1 MYEKH
6 HEEQRWAR
14 KQPLYAL
21 PKTHKKNLKIRPIV
35 LAPGGV
41 FDRVGWFLQQILKP
55 LLAHVQSHL
64 SSTPNLIDRLGELDQ
79 DLLQG
84 KIPISF
90 DVVSLYTNIDTKEA
104 IHTVLDYVRSH
115 KPRTYGLATH
125 DLYELLD
132 LMLNNNIFTY
142 GGKFYRQI
150 RGPAMGNRL
159 SGTLAIICMDRFEH
173 THIYTTY
180 QPYFY
185 GRYVDDIG
193 TFVNNV
199 EEAELMLTDL
209 NSKHAT
215 IAFELETPNE
225 DKFLPILDL
234 MIRVNKEGQV
244 ERKLYCKPA
253 SKGIT
258 LNFSSHQPSTTKRA
272 MVNAELLRAETYPT
286 SEFVQTAVNHTKSKL
301 LNNGYPA
308 TWTSPARPRQ
318 NKKTRPDKESLFT
331 LKIPFLSDGFN
342 YKIREILE
350 QNNIPARLVNPRG
363 RTLLDLT
370 KGKTTTHETCKSNIC
385 PAKEIC
391 WKSSV
396 VYMATCTL
404 CKDRYIGMTAR
415 RLHDRALEHLR
426 AIKNG
431 SSSSA
436 LGDHYAKKHEGKP
449 ASVTFSILKHVHNHD
464 VLRLHIEE
472 AIAIKKYC
480 PELNR
485 SQELIGTGF
494 LP

>member
-1 MYEKH
+1 
-6 HEEQRWAR
+6 
-14 KQPLYAL
+14 
-21 PKTHKKNLKIRPIV
+21 
-35 LAPGGV
+35 
-41 FDRVGWFLQQILKP
+41 
-55 LLAHVQSHL
+55 
-64 SSTPNLIDRLGELDQ
+64 
-79 DLLQG
+79 
-84 KIPISF
+84 
-90 DVVSLYTNIDTKEA
+90 
-104 IHTVLDYVRSH
+104 
-115 KPRTYGLATH
+115 
-125 DLYELLD
+125 
-132 LMLNNNIFTY
+132 
-142 GGKFYRQI
+142 
-150 RGPAMGNRL
+150 
-159 SGTLAIICMDRFEH
+159 
-173 THIYTTY
+173 
-180 QPYFY
+180 
-185 GRYVDDIG
+185 
-193 TFVNNV
+193 
-199 EEAELMLTDL
+199 
-209 NSKHAT
+209 
-215 IAFELETPNE
+215 
-225 DKFLPILDL
+225 
-234 MIRVNKEGQV
+234 
-244 ERKLYCKPA
+244 
-253 SKGIT
+253 
-258 LNFSSHQPSTTKRA
+258 

-370 KGKTTTHETCKSNIC
+370 KRKTTTHETCKSNIC